1 MIHRAFQYFPAAA
14 LLLVS
19 SLNAASESSAV
30 IKVDLAAPKA
40 AIPGTL
46 HGIFLE
52 EISHAFDGGLYA
64 ELIQNRSFEEGV
76 LPPGMKLV
84 KQPDGSLKMELEKL
98 PAGVP
103 EDKWPMPWP
112 WGNNCVWK
120 PERELLAWSFDK
132 RGGASGEMKI
142 TEANP
147 MNAASSRSLAM
158 KVDAT
163 STGSSVALA
172 NSGYWGISIQS
183 GTSYDLKFYLL
194 PTAFDGVVTATLESK
209 DGKILGK
216 HEFGRIT
223 PGKSWKRHTAKI
235 SATGTDPQA
244 RLVLSFS
251 GKGSLQIDWV
261 SLFPP
266 TYKNRPNGLRPD
278 LAKYLE
284 DLKPSFIRYPGGCYV
299 EGLSWESAPD
309 WRKMVCPP
317 EDRPGQ
323 WGYWQY
329 RSTDGFGYHEFLQF
343 CEDIGAD
350 AMYVA
355 FCGMT
360 VHPENNM
367 PLDQIGPVI
376 QQTLDAIEYATG
388 PVTSKWGAVRAKMGH
403 PKPFPLKYVE
413 IGNEHPPAIYGD
425 YYVKFRQTIKAKY
438 PDMNVIMSMFWS
450 GLNPAAIERAGDANI
465 DIVDEH
471 AYRDASW
478 IRTNFDYFD
487 KYPRKPWK
495 IYVGEYASHHGAG
508 DWYGGMGDSLY
519 LMMCERNG
527 DLVKM
532 ASYAPLFCNV
542 NLRDWGINLIEFD
555 SSRSYA
561 HASYYVQK
569 MFAENR
575 PDVNLGV
582 SYETL
587 PKPDPAEPLFGGW
600 FGLGSTNSQVEFK
613 DIRITD
619 SQGTVIAGDDFQSIA
634 KWDSPVAGTWQAEG
648 GVLKQTDGSVGA
660 AMIFMKY
667 FELRT
672 GKVTLKARRTGGND
686 AFNLIFNF
694 KGGDN
699 YVYSNCGSGG
709 NKWCDILQRG
719 ERGDQMF
726 QKLLFTDK
734 GLENGRWYDVTLDVG
749 VSKAELFL
757 DGKKVGESNV
767 IHPSTL
773 FANAGYE
780 EKSKTVILKATN
792 YQKTPLTTEV
802 TLDGVANVAPTGG
815 HLFMTSAEPYAENSF
830 ESPRLIV
837 PQEVELK
844 GCAPRFTVTLP
855 PNSVNV
861 LRIPASRTPNP

>member
-1 MIHRAFQYFPAAA
+1 MAARNP
-14 LLLVS
+14 VS
-19 SLNAASESSAV
+19 
-30 IKVDLAAPKA
+30 P
-40 AIPGTL
+40 TL

-103 EDKWPMPWP
+103 EEKWPMPWP

-120 PERELLAWSFDK
+120 PERELLAWSLDK

-163 STGSSVALA
+163 SAGSAVALA
-172 NSGYWGISIQS
+172 NSGYWGINIQS
-183 GTSYDLKFYLL
+183 GTAYDLKFYLL
-194 PTAFDGVVTATLESK
+194 PTAFDGAVTVTLESK

-216 HEFGRIT
+216 HEFGKIT
-223 PGKSWKRHTAKI
+223 TGKAWKRHTAKI
-235 SATGTDPQA
+235 TATGTDPQA

-266 TYKNRPNGLRPD
+266 TYKNRPNGLRPE

-284 DLKPSFIRYPGGCYV
+284 ALKPSFIRYPGGCYV

-376 QQTLDAIEYATG
+376 QQALDAIEYATG

-425 YYVKFRQTIKAKY
+425 YYVKFRQAIKAKY
-438 PDMNVIMSMFWS
+438 PEMNVIMSMFWS
-450 GLNPAAIERAGDANI
+450 GLNPPAIERAGDANI

-532 ASYAPLFCNV
+532 ASYAPLFCNI

-575 PDVNLGV
+575 PDVNLGT
-582 SYETL
+582 SFETL
-587 PKPDPAEPLFGGW
+587 PKPDPADPLFGGK
-600 FGLGSTNSQVEFK
+600 FGLGSTSSQVEFK
-613 DIRITD
+613 DLKITD
-619 SQGTVIAGDDFQSIA
+619 GEGRLIAGDDFQSTA
-634 KWDSPVAGTWQAEG
+634 KWEQPVAGNWQAEG
-648 GVLKQTDGSVGA
+648 GVLKQTDGSVAA
-660 AMIFMKY
+660 AMIFMKD

-686 AFNLIFNF
+686 AFNLIFNL

-699 YVYSNCGSGG
+699 YIYSNCGSGG

-719 ERGDQMF
+719 ERDAQMF
-726 QKLLFTDK
+726 QKILFTEN
-734 GLENGRWYDVTLDVG
+734 GLENGRWYEVTLDVG
-749 VSKAELFL
+749 TAKAELFL
-757 DGKKVGESNV
+757 DGKKVAESNV
-767 IHPSTL
+767 IHPRSL
-773 FANAGYE
+773 FANAGYDAE
-780 EKSKTVILKATN
+780 TKTVILKATN
-792 YQKTPLTTEV
+792 YHKTPLTTEI
-802 TLDGVANVAPTGG
+802 TLDGVANVAPNGK
-815 HLFMTSAEPYAENSF
+815 HLFMTSSEQYAENSF
-830 ESPRLIV
+830 ENPHLIV
-837 PQEVELK
+837 PQEAELK

-855 PNSVNV
+855 PHSVNI
-861 LRIPASRTPNP
+861 LRIPATRKLPLFRQPNRNLR